1 VRASA
6 HVELL
11 TAAAVLRPL
20 TPRRRLRRRPL
31 HGLPAVLADHDPTP
45 RV

>member
-1 VRASA
+1 VRAGA

-11 TAAAVLRPL
+11 PATAVLRPL
-20 TPRRRLRRRPL
+20 TTRRRLRRRPVQR
-31 HGLPAVLADHDPTP
+31 LPAVLADHAFTP